1 MEVDL
6 VKRRRMDTS
15 LGLGKPGHHATGSF
29 STTRGCVEVIDHRH
43 DLAIAGVVV
52 VVAVLMVVVTMPV
65 IVVMIVFVVMVL
77 VMADNVARDRLLIQ
91 QLNLKVNCADAM
103 PLDAICGDLVGAFN
117 GQLAQGGPDCIQID
131 A

>member
-6 VKRRRMDTS
+6 VKRLRMDTS

-29 STTRGCVEVIDHRH
+29 STTRGCVEVIDHCH
-43 DLAIAGVVV
+43 DFAIAGVV

-77 VMADNVARDRLLIQ
+77 VMADNVARDRLLVQ
-91 QLNLKVNCADAM
+91 QLNLEVNCADAM
-103 PLDAICGDLVGAFN
+103 TLDAICGDLVGAFN
-117 GQLAQGGPDCIQID
+117 GQLAQGGPDRIQID